1 MDFKKYNSIEN
12 SYQIEFLNEIKE
24 QGFYDLEYVVQEKVH
39 GANLSFITNGK
50 DIISAKRTELI
61 TDDENFYNS
70 KYVQHKY
77 ESKVIQLYKL
87 ISEKYSDVKQV
98 TIFGELFGGIYPQP
112 NVEKVN
118 TAVFVQKGVYYCPD
132 NDFYAFDILIN
143 SDQYLDNDTINNL
156 FESVGF
162 LYAKTI
168 FRGSLN
174 DCLEYP
180 NNFKSKISEWF
191 NLPDLQQNICE
202 GVVIRPVQPSFF
214 RNGSRVLIKNKNER
228 WTENNNFIDKNILKS
243 LLNQQET
250 LSDDAQILCEEIFK
264 YITENRLQNVI
275 SKIGT
280 ITPKDYGKLLGLYC
294 KDTLEDF
301 LKSHKTEYEQLEKF
315 ESKAINKFLN
325 THAGTLVTNY
335 LKNIRF
341 Q

>member
-61 TDDENFYNS
+61 TDNENFYNS

-335 LKNIRF
+335 LKNI
-341 Q
+341 

>member
-275 SKIGT
+275 SKIV
-280 ITPKDYGKLLGLYC
+280 TPKDYGKLLGLYC
-294 KDTLEDF
+294 KDTLDDF

-335 LKNIRF
+335 LKNI
-341 Q
+341 

>member
-156 FESVGF
+156 YESVGF

-335 LKNIRF
+335 LKNI
-341 Q
+341 

>member
-118 TAVFVQKGVYYCPD
+118 TAVFFQKGVYYCPD

-301 LKSHKTEYEQLEKF
+301 LKSHKSEYEQLEKF

-335 LKNIRF
+335 LKNI
-341 Q
+341 

>member
-335 LKNIRF
+335 LKNI
-341 Q
+341 

>member
-1 MDFKKYNSIEN
+1 M
-12 SYQIEFLNEIKE
+12 
-24 QGFYDLEYVVQEKVH
+24 
-39 GANLSFITNGK
+39 
-50 DIISAKRTELI
+50 
-61 TDDENFYNS
+61 
-70 KYVQHKY
+70 
-77 ESKVIQLYKL
+77 
-87 ISEKYSDVKQV
+87 
-98 TIFGELFGGIYPQP
+98 
-112 NVEKVN
+112 
-118 TAVFVQKGVYYCPD
+118 
-132 NDFYAFDILIN
+132 
-143 SDQYLDNDTINNL
+143 DNDTINNL

-294 KDTLEDF
+294 KDTLDDF

-335 LKNIRF
+335 LKNI
-341 Q
+341 

>member
-294 KDTLEDF
+294 KDTLDDF

-335 LKNIRF
+335 LKNI
-341 Q
+341 

>member
-12 SYQIEFLNEIKE
+12 SYQLEFLNEIKE

-70 KYVQHKY
+70 KYVKQKY

-98 TIFGELFGGIYPQP
+98 TIFGELFGGIYPHP

-118 TAVFVQKGVYYCPD
+118 TAVFVQKGIYYSPD

-143 SDQYLDNDTINNL
+143 SDQYLDTDTINNL

-168 FRGSLN
+168 FRGSVN

-180 NNFKSKISEWF
+180 NNFKSKISEWIS
-191 NLPDLQQNICE
+191 LPDLQQNICE
-202 GVVIRPVQPSFF
+202 GVVIRPVQPNFF
-214 RNGSRVLIKNKNER
+214 RNGSRVLIKNKNEK
-228 WTENNNFIDKNILKS
+228 WTENNNFINKEILKS
-243 LLNQQET
+243 FLNQQKT
-250 LSDDAQILCEEIFK
+250 LSDDAQILCEEILK
-264 YITENRLQNVI
+264 YITGNRLQNVI

-325 THAGTLVTNY
+325 THASTLVTNY
-335 LKNIRF
+335 LKNI
-341 Q
+341 

>member
-280 ITPKDYGKLLGLYC
+280 ITPKDYG
-294 KDTLEDF
+294 
-301 LKSHKTEYEQLEKF
+301 
-315 ESKAINKFLN
+315 
-325 THAGTLVTNY
+325 NY
-335 LKNIRF
+335 WGFIAKILWRIF
-341 Q
+341 

>member
-61 TDDENFYNS
+61 TDNENFYNS